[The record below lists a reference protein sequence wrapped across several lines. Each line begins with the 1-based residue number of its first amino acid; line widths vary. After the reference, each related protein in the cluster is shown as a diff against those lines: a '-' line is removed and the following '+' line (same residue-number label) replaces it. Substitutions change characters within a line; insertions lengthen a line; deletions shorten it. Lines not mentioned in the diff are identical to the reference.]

1 MAETMHITWLGHS
14 CFRVESRGYTAV
26 LDPYADG
33 SVEGLLPVRETADL
47 VLCSHEHGDHNARD
61 LVTLREGKAPVFRV
75 ETISTYHDD
84 QKGAKRGPNT
94 IHILDDGVF
103 RAAHAG
109 DLGCALSGEELEK
122 LKGLD
127 VLMVPVGGYYTI
139 DAAQARAL
147 VNAVKPRIVIPM
159 HYRGEGFGFDVLA
172 ELEDYTRL
180 CGDVVYYGGSVLE
193 LTKDLP
199 AQTAVLKPLLARR

>member
-159 HYRGEGFGFDVLA
+159 HYRGQGFGFDVLA

>member
-1 MAETMHITWLGHS
+1 MAETMNITWLGHS

-172 ELEDYTRL
+172 ELEDFTQL
-180 CGDVVYYGGSVLE
+180 CGDVVHYGGSVLE

>member
-1 MAETMHITWLGHS
+1 MAETMNITWLGHS

-139 DAAQARAL
+139 DAAQARTL

-159 HYRGEGFGFDVLA
+159 HYRGQGFGFDVLA

>member
-159 HYRGEGFGFDVLA
+159 HYRGEGFGFDVVA

>member
-159 HYRGEGFGFDVLA
+159 HYRGQGFGFDVLA
-172 ELEDYTRL
+172 ELED
-180 CGDVVYYGGSVLE
+180 
-193 LTKDLP
+193 
-199 AQTAVLKPLLARR
+199 

>member
-1 MAETMHITWLGHS
+1 MAETMNITWLGHS

-84 QKGAKRGPNT
+84 KKGAKRGPNT

-159 HYRGEGFGFDVLA
+159 HYRGQGFGFDVLA

>member
-1 MAETMHITWLGHS
+1 MAETMNITWLGHS

-159 HYRGEGFGFDVLA
+159 HYRGQGFGFDVLA

-199 AQTAVLKPLLARR
+199 VQTAVLKPLLARR

>member
-1 MAETMHITWLGHS
+1 MAETMNITWLGHS

-159 HYRGEGFGFDVLA
+159 HYRGQGFGFDVLA

>member
-172 ELEDYTRL
+172 ELEDFTRL

>member
-1 MAETMHITWLGHS
+1 MAETMNITWLGHS
-14 CFRVESRGYTAV
+14 CFRVESQGYTAV

-159 HYRGEGFGFDVLA
+159 HYRGQGFGFDVLA

>member
-1 MAETMHITWLGHS
+1 MAETMNITWLGHS

-147 VNAVKPRIVIPM
+147 VYAVKPRIVIPM
-159 HYRGEGFGFDVLA
+159 YYRGQGFGFDVLA

>member
-1 MAETMHITWLGHS
+1 MAETMNITWLGHS

-147 VNAVKPRIVIPM
+147 VNAVKPRTVIPM
-159 HYRGEGFGFDVLA
+159 HYRGQGFGFDVLA

>member
-1 MAETMHITWLGHS
+1 MAETMNITWLGHS

-61 LVTLREGKAPVFRV
+61 LVTLREGKASVFRV

-159 HYRGEGFGFDVLA
+159 HYRGQGFGFDVLA

>member
-1 MAETMHITWLGHS
+1 MAETMNITWLGHS

-84 QKGAKRGPNT
+84 KKGAKRGPNT

-139 DAAQARAL
+139 DAAQARTL
-147 VNAVKPRIVIPM
+147 VNAVKPRLVIPM
-159 HYRGEGFGFDVLA
+159 HYRGQGFGFDVLA

>member
-1 MAETMHITWLGHS
+1 MAETMNITWLGHS

-172 ELEDYTRL
+172 ELEDFTRL

>member
-159 HYRGEGFGFDVLA
+159 HYRGQGFGFVVLA

>member
-47 VLCSHEHGDHNARD
+47 VLCSHEHGDHKARD

-159 HYRGEGFGFDVLA
+159 HYRGQGFGFDVLA

>member
-1 MAETMHITWLGHS
+1 M
-14 CFRVESRGYTAV
+14 
-26 LDPYADG
+26 
-33 SVEGLLPVRETADL
+33 
-47 VLCSHEHGDHNARD
+47 LCSHEHGDHNARD

-159 HYRGEGFGFDVLA
+159 HYRGQGFGFDVLA

>member
-1 MAETMHITWLGHS
+1 MAETMNITWLGHS

-26 LDPYADG
+26 LAPYADG

-159 HYRGEGFGFDVLA
+159 HYRGQGFGFDVLA

>member
-139 DAAQARAL
+139 DAAQARTL

-159 HYRGEGFGFDVLA
+159 HYRGQGFGFDVLA

>member
-159 HYRGEGFGFDVLA
+159 HYRGHGFGFDVLA

>member
-139 DAAQARAL
+139 DAAQARTL

-159 HYRGEGFGFDVLA
+159 HYRGQGFGFDVLA

-180 CGDVVYYGGSVLE
+180 CGDVVRYGGSVLE

>member
-1 MAETMHITWLGHS
+1 MAETMNITWLGHS

-159 HYRGEGFGFDVLA
+159 HYRGQGFGFDVLA

-199 AQTAVLKPLLARR
+199 AQTAVLAIAKR

>member
-159 HYRGEGFGFDVLA
+159 HYRGQGFGFDVLA

-199 AQTAVLKPLLARR
+199 VQTAVLKPLLARR

>member
-1 MAETMHITWLGHS
+1 MAETMNITWLGHS

-172 ELEDYTRL
+172 ELEDFTRL
-180 CGDVVYYGGSVLE
+180 CGDVVHYGGSVLE

>member
-159 HYRGEGFGFDVLA
+159 HYRGQGFGFDVLA

-193 LTKDLP
+193 LTKELP
-199 AQTAVLKPLLARR
+199 VQTAVLKPLLARR